1 MAQPGCPWDLTVDK
15 FEYVADGEK
24 DWAYDID
31 GFDKSCELTKNELVP
46 HLVRAIKSK
55 AMKMRLYRK
64 EEAREEDDD
73 DGSDDDDDSNND
85 VVSYN
90 NASIAKQLEGIGI
103 NSTAFIDLGK
113 SLYQPLFFESMH

>member
-64 EEAREEDDD
+64 EEAREEEDD

-113 SLYQPLFFESMH
+113 SLYQPLLF